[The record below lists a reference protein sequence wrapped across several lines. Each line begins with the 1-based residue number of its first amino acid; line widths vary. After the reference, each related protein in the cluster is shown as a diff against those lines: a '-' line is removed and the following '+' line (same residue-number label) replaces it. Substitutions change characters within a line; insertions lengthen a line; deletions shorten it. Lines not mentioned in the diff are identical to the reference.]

1 MSHDVDTREIGR
13 SGIRASVVGLGTWA
27 IGGWMWGGTDKAAS
41 IGAIRAAIDEGITLI
56 DTAPAYGQGVSEEIV
71 GHAIAGQRD
80 KVIIS
85 TKCGLVWHTTEGRH
99 FFDVDGRPV
108 HRFLGPVSIEY
119 ELDQSLRR
127 IGTDYIDHY
136 VTHWQDP
143 TTPVGETMDALLRL
157 KDKGKIRSIGASNV
171 SAEELE
177 AYIATGGLD
186 AIQEEFSMARRG
198 IERKLLPMCRAAGV
212 SVLSYSTLALG
223 LLTGGIG
230 PDRVFEGDDLR
241 KGHPLFSPDSLAR
254 VARLMRTV
262 RPIAESHGATPAQV
276 VVAWTTAQPGITFSL
291 CGARNPAQA
300 RENAAAGR
308 IRLAQDELAAITA
321 AVDSEL
327 SAIDG

>member
-13 SGIRASVVGLGTWA
+13 SGIRASTVGLGTWA
-27 IGGWMWGGTDKAAS
+27 IGGWMWGGTDEAAA
-41 IGAIRAAIDEGITLI
+41 IGAIRAAIDEGLTLI

-71 GHAIAGQRD
+71 GRAVAGQRD
-80 KVIIS
+80 KVVIS

-108 HRFLGPVSIEY
+108 HRFLGPASIEY

-143 TTPVGETMDALLRL
+143 TTPISDTMEALLRL

-171 SAEELE
+171 SAEELDT
-177 AYIATGGLD
+177 YIATGGLD
-186 AIQEEFSMARRG
+186 AIQEEYSMARRG
-198 IERKLLPMCRAAGV
+198 LEQRLLPTCRVAGV
-212 SVLSYSTLALG
+212 SVLSYSSLALG
-223 LLTGGIG
+223 LLTGSIG
-230 PDRVFEGDDLR
+230 PDRSFVGDDLR
-241 KGHPLFSPDSLAR
+241 KGNPLFSPDSLAR
-254 VARLMRTV
+254 VERLMQTV
-262 RPIAESHGATPAQV
+262 RPIAETRAAAPAQV
-276 VVAWTTAQPGITFSL
+276 VIAWTAAQPGITFAL

-308 IRLAQDELAAITA
+308 LRLDRRELAAITA
-321 AVDSEL
+321 AVDAEL
-327 SAIDG
+327 SPVG